1 MPQPPRPDG
10 WKHGSTPANKPG
22 GPAASRKAWQPGT
35 PAARPT
41 GRKVSRTG
49 RLLVTSAVLGL
60 LTVLAVL
67 VILEWRRPDY
77 PTLVL
82 VAPDADTLAVPEN
95 AAGVNGVTALADFCK
110 SGQSRPVLAADPDPA
125 ADRGAWKEKLDRRA
139 KATVLYF
146 AAHGAADAAGPFL
159 WFPPK
164 SGPLTDADK
173 LPLADILKALGDLPA
188 SQPKLLVFDLARTPP
203 NWALNGANP
212 DFAGAMQGQA
222 AAIDAVPGLA
232 VVVSNGPGQTSW
244 TADERR
250 RSAFAVAFL
259 EALRGADGE
268 KLQEV
273 SAATHFDRTAAAVQ
287 RWAAANRE
295 SNQQPVLLP
304 AGSGR
309 ERAEKIRLVT
319 LSNEGYPGPPAA
331 APVPAYPDQLAAEWK
346 RATALAG
353 GRPESAHPQKWREY
367 LEWLARWE
375 RLVRIGADPKGIP
388 GRAADLRK
396 GIAHAARPDP
406 DAAKTS
412 LPAARALAD
421 VKPPPAGLSFDRLW
435 APVPPDTRAAEWER
449 ITKAVSNDA
458 TARAALARFVLDKAA
473 ADPSKDTLD
482 TAGLVIEASGDAK
495 DQPVELHYLR
505 MLEKHLLAAPRPE
518 AERLAAAI
526 SARQL
531 AEQVAWGGD
540 AGHAEQVAR
549 WTGPLVERADAVRQK
564 GEDLLFDV
572 KSESWKRA
580 EEEFFKPATVD
591 YTAAR
596 KRAVGVAGLLSL
608 RDRTFARLPYYAR
621 WLAGYRGTQLDAGK
635 VGDLLTDVTAA
646 AVFAHK
652 ADALL
657 RTPPKPDDVD
667 DKLRELTASPDRE
680 AFKRVEDA
688 FQKTVTEALKQSASA
703 VVSNWL
709 ELDGVLSVPFVP
721 DADRV
726 KLAADLWRTGGTVAA
741 NAEQLKET
749 GRPREPDPVTTAKR
763 HLDAAAAYLNDPR
776 LTDAD
781 AIGQR
786 LRGIPAAARTTL
798 GKVTQEN
805 VPLVD
810 TTPDLAEAAHLARLS
825 DPAAA
830 VGVDPAPVAAERFY
844 WRHRFLLAQA
854 RRFTLDGWCGLDPK
868 TDDPANWYCQQAA
881 GRLTAAAEADV
892 RKVLPAEPKPTPKQ
906 DARLVVACAEERKR
920 TPTVLTAT
928 PAGRLVVVPEDRT
941 LPFEYSLAF
950 AGERVGFPV
959 AAVTPPDRLKG
970 VEKNKDR
977 VGRRLEERLATAAEN
992 TPVRTRGE
1000 FACGPAGKPA
1010 TEDLTAVVLYRGR
1023 EYRAVTPVAF
1033 AGDPTREVVN
1043 KPPTGEAAVALIAD
1057 PNAVAGA
1064 VTILIDRSHS
1074 MEENKVGK
1082 QTLLEEAIEG
1092 VELLLDKLPPKC
1104 TVTVGTFVG
1113 KEDQRLVEV
1122 VAGPFLANRTDEQ
1135 REQEMKKV
1143 RKVLPP
1149 RDFQSN
1155 TPVARAIG
1163 DALDAQAGAKF
1174 WPTQYTGARTL
1185 IVLTDGDDNYDGEKA
1200 TNLLRRTLRAHP
1212 DLGLHLVVF
1221 NVDGAKAER
1230 ERKNAVE
1237 QFGSL
1242 EADPDRDPGTTFKL
1256 YDQIKNR
1263 EAFARELSQAVL
1275 PRLRYSGPKSGILTA
1290 SVGTNQYGAS
1300 PLLPPDWYDVKTG
1313 GVKPSR
1319 LNLTAGDRVLLLL
1332 TAAGGNPRL
1341 GVPAF
1346 AHEFAARS
1354 ASRILT
1360 RGSEGGGEPVYL
1372 TLPQVSAVTS
1382 PKVQT
1387 VDLKLAAALERPVPA
1402 GSPTLHQPRPR
1413 LAWFDV
1419 TAADGK
1425 PPAFLRVEN
1434 RADGPVAP
1442 VWDLTLPDWDENRS
1456 SSTGTATVRPPVV
1469 SGYWV
1474 DDLPAPAGAGDLD
1487 LGDFEPSVRA
1497 LQDRKVYPGGGGA
1510 DRFRGAALSDDKKYL
1525 TVWWD
1530 YDQPG
1535 RLVFAR
1541 VTGWK
1546 KPVEERHRYYDASTR
1561 YTVRYGPL
1569 TPDHLK
1575 KVRLELYTADDLRKA
1590 GRGVTIPFPDR
1601 LAVGPA
1607 ATMPAELLLQPAK

>member
-10 WKHGSTPANKPG
+10 WKHGSTPANKPV

-49 RLLVTSAVLGL
+49 RLLITAAVLGL
-60 LTVLAVL
+60 LTALTVFVVLEL
-67 VILEWRRPDY
+67 RRPDY

-95 AAGVNGVTALADFCK
+95 AAGVNGVAALADWCK
-110 SGQSRPVLAADPDPA
+110 EGKSRPVLAADPDPA
-125 ADRGAWKEKLDRRA
+125 ADREAWKGKLNRRA
-139 KATVLYF
+139 KATVVYF

-203 NWALNGANP
+203 NWALNGAGG
-212 DFAGAMQGQA
+212 DFAAALQGQA

-232 VVVSNGPGQTSW
+232 VVVSNGPGQASW
-244 TADERR
+244 TADDRR

-259 EALRGADGE
+259 EVLRGAGGAPI
-268 KLQEV
+268 QEV
-273 SAATHFDRTAAAVQ
+273 TAATHFDRTADAVQ
-287 RWAAANRE
+287 RWAVANRE
-295 SNQQPVLLP
+295 SSQQPQLLP

-319 LSNEGYPGPPAA
+319 LPPEAYPGPPAA
-331 APVPAYPDQLAAEWK
+331 TPAPAYPDQLAAEW
-346 RATALAG
+346 RLATALAG
-353 GRPESAHPQKWREY
+353 GTRRPESAHPQAWREY
-367 LEWLARWE
+367 LEWLARWD
-375 RLVRIGADPKGIP
+375 RLARIGADPKGIP
-388 GRAADLRK
+388 ARAADLRK
-396 GIAHAARPDP
+396 RIADAARPDP

-412 LPAARALAD
+412 LPAARTLAD
-421 VKPPPAGLSFDRLW
+421 VKPPAAGLSFDRLW
-435 APVPPDTRAAEWER
+435 TPTPPDTRAAEWER
-449 ITKAVSNDA
+449 VTKAGPNDA
-458 TARAALARFVLDKAA
+458 TVRAALARFVLDKVA

-482 TAGLVIEASGDAK
+482 TAGLVIEASGDMK

-505 MLEKHLLAAPRPE
+505 MLEKHLLAAPRPD
-518 AERLAAAI
+518 AERLKAAI
-526 SARQL
+526 ALRET
-531 AEQVAWGGD
+531 AEQVAWGGG

-549 WTGPLVERADAVRQK
+549 WTGPLVDAADADRQK

-572 KSESWKRA
+572 QAKSWDRAGELFKTANGKYADAAKRA
-580 EEEFFKPATVD
+580 AD
-591 YTAAR
+591 
-596 KRAVGVAGLLSL
+596 VAGLLAL

-621 WLAGYRGTQLDAGK
+621 WLAGYRGTQL
-635 VGDLLTDVTAA
+635 TDVKLTALLQDATAA
-646 AVFAHK
+646 AAFAHK

-657 RTPPKPDDVD
+657 RAPPKSDDMD
-667 DKLRELTASPDRE
+667 ARLRELTKSPDRDALKRIEE
-680 AFKRVEDA
+680 AFQVA
-688 FQKTVTEALKQSASA
+688 VTEALKQSASA

-709 ELDGVLSVPFVP
+709 ELHGLLAVPFVP
-721 DADRV
+721 DAERG
-726 KLAADLWRTGGTVAA
+726 KLAADLGRIGGTIAA
-741 NAEQLKET
+741 NAEQLKVT
-749 GRPREPDPVTTAKR
+749 GTPREPPAATTAKR

-786 LRGIPAAARTTL
+786 FRKFPADAKVASDKMTQ
-798 GKVTQEN
+798 GKG
-805 VPLVD
+805 PLDD
-810 TTPDLAEAAHLARLS
+810 TAGDLAEAARLARLS

-830 VGVDPAPVAAERFY
+830 VGVDPAPVVAERFY

-868 TDDPANWYCQQAA
+868 TDDPANWYCQ
-881 GRLTAAAEADV
+881 TAARLLTDAAQADV
-892 RKVLPAEPKPTPKQ
+892 RKLLPAEPKPTPDQ
-906 DARLVVACAEERKR
+906 LARLVAACAAERERK
-920 TPTVLTAT
+920 PTVLTAT

-959 AAVTPPDRLKG
+959 ATVTPPDRLKG
-970 VEKNKDR
+970 VEKNWDR
-977 VGRRLEERLATAAEN
+977 VGRRLEERLTTAAEN
-992 TPVRTRGE
+992 APVRTPGVFE
-1000 FACGPAGKPA
+1000 CGPAGKPA

-1043 KPPTGEAAVALIAD
+1043 RPPSGEAAVALIAD

-1092 VELLLDKLPPKC
+1092 VDLLLDKLPPKC
-1104 TVTVGTFVG
+1104 TVAVGTFVG
-1113 KEDQRLVEV
+1113 KDDERLVKV

-1155 TPVARAIG
+1155 TPVARSIG
-1163 DALDAQAGAKF
+1163 DVLDAKTGADF
-1174 WPTQYTGARTL
+1174 WPAQYTGVRTL

-1200 TNLLRRTLRAHP
+1200 TGLLRTTLRAST
-1212 DLGLHLVVF
+1212 DVGLHLVVF
-1221 NVDGAKAER
+1221 NVDGKKAEA

-1242 EADPDRDPGTTFKL
+1242 QADPDRDPGTTFKL

-1263 EAFARELSQAVL
+1263 EAFARELAEAVL
-1275 PRLRYSGPKSGILTA
+1275 PRLRYTGPKSGLLIA
-1290 SVGTNQYGAS
+1290 SVGIKQYQAS
-1300 PLLPPDWYDVKTG
+1300 PLLPANTYDVKMG
-1313 GVKPSR
+1313 GVKPTR
-1319 LNLTAGDRVLLLL
+1319 LELAAGERLLLQL

-1346 AHEFAARS
+1346 AHEFATRS
-1354 ASRILT
+1354 GTRMPT
-1360 RGSEGGGEPVYL
+1360 RGSEAGGEPVYL

-1402 GSPTLHQPRPR
+1402 GSAVLRQPRPR

-1419 TAADGK
+1419 TTADGK

-1456 SSTGTATVRPPVV
+1456 SSTGTATVRPPTV
-1469 SGYWV
+1469 SGYWL
-1474 DDLPAPAGAGDLD
+1474 DEWPAPAGAGDLD
-1487 LGDFEPSVRA
+1487 LGDFEPSLRA
-1497 LQDRKVYPGGGGA
+1497 LQDRKAYPGGGGA

-1546 KPVEERHRYYDASTR
+1546 APVEERHRYYDASTR

-1575 KVRLELYTADDLRKA
+1575 KVRLELYTADDLRKT

-1601 LAVGPA
+1601 LPVGPE
-1607 ATMPAELLLQPAK
+1607 ATMPPELLLPAK